1 MDETQ
6 RHWDVLIGR
15 IYETALS
22 PGDWGELLEP
32 MVDWCQQE
40 QQDLASMESL
50 LTHLDRAVRSSNH
63 MHSQED
69 QNHLLN
75 DMTNRLP
82 WPMLMLDDQLHVVK
96 HNSAADRIMA
106 SGPLR
111 MADGGALML
120 SDPKLKQQL
129 QQVVRLQRGRD
140 SQLLHSEQ
148 EKLVLLCM
156 PVFRSDAPDE
166 VSRITTVVWVF
177 ADRSVAAP
185 SVQSL
190 ADLFGISPAEA
201 RLLHLLCKVGNLNQS
216 AELLSVSVHTA
227 RTQLKSIMGKTGI
240 SSQVALVSRA
250 MSHALLATPSL
261 RTHDGREERFMVLP
275 DNRVLSW
282 FEYGCPEGKPLL
294 VMENQAGNLPC
305 HEPHHDWY
313 VSQGL
318 RVLVV
323 VRPGFGIS
331 SPCPNGNFVD
341 FAADLRYFCE
351 RLNLQ
356 KPILA
361 GYCFG
366 GPYALAAAA
375 KYPSLFE
382 RVGVIGSIVPW
393 QYMQAGQLD
402 PMHNR
407 LLKMV
412 DRDPRLFIALGKL
425 ALRGVNRSPEKFF
438 SFFSRVLDAKD
449 ASLINDPAV
458 QAITLPQ
465 LRQRWFQGAR
475 VIIDDY
481 LRVLRPW
488 GFELTDITIPCLVWH
503 GALDRSV
510 QLEPARLMAQAIPGA
525 RFHVLEEQGRYPV
538 IECWQQF
545 IEALAGSVP
554 QTITQRA

>member
-1 MDETQ
+1 MDAEQ
-6 RHWDVLIGR
+6 KRWDALIGR

-32 MVDWCQQE
+32 MVEWCQQDE
-40 QQDLASMESL
+40 RDLEVMESL
-50 LTHLDRAVRSSNH
+50 LDHLDRAVRSSNH

-69 QNHLLN
+69 QNLLLN
-75 DMTNRLP
+75 DMTHRLP

-96 HNSAADRIMA
+96 NNAAADRILH

-111 MADGGALML
+111 LTKSGALML
-120 SDPKLKQQL
+120 SDPQLKQQL
-129 QQVVRLQRGRD
+129 QQVTHLQRGRD

-156 PVFRSDAPDE
+156 PAFRSDAPDD
-166 VSRITTVVWVF
+166 VSRTITVVWIF
-177 ADRSVAAP
+177 ADKSVAAP
-185 SVQSL
+185 SVRSL
-190 ADLFGISPAEA
+190 SDLFSISPAES
-201 RLLHLLCKVGNLNQS
+201 RLLHLLCKVGNLSQS
-216 AELLSVSVHTA
+216 ADLLSISVHTA
-227 RTQLKSIMGKTGI
+227 RAQLKSIMAKTGI

-250 MSHALLATPSL
+250 MSHALLATPNL
-261 RTHDGREERFMVLP
+261 ETHDGREERFMVLP

-282 FEYGCPEGKPLL
+282 FEYGCPEGRPLL

-305 HEPHHDWY
+305 HGPHHDWY

-331 SPCPNGNFVD
+331 SPCPDGSFLD
-341 FAADLRYFCE
+341 FAADLRFFCE

-356 KPILA
+356 APILA

-375 KYPSLFE
+375 QYPDLFQQ
-382 RVGVIGSIVPW
+382 VGVIGGIAPW
-393 QYMQAGQLD
+393 QYLHAGKLD
-402 PMHNR
+402 PMHDR

-412 DRDPRLFIALGKL
+412 GRDPRLFIALGKM
-425 ALRGVNRSPEKFF
+425 ALRGVNRYPEKFF
-438 SFFSRVLDAKD
+438 AFFSRFLDAKD
-449 ASLINDPAV
+449 ARLINDPAV

-465 LRQRWFQGAR
+465 LHQRWFQGAR

-481 LRVLRPW
+481 LRILRPW
-488 GFELTDITIPCLVWH
+488 GFELADIHTPTLIWH
-503 GALDRSV
+503 GARDKSV
-510 QLEPARLMAQAIPGA
+510 DIGAARKMAAAIPGA
-525 RFHVLEEQGRYPV
+525 HFHALDDQGRYPV
-538 IECWQQF
+538 IECWQAF
-545 IEALAGSVP
+545 IAELIQSAAQPLTRQA
-554 QTITQRA
+554 

>member
-1 MDETQ
+1 MDEQQ
-6 RHWDVLIGR
+6 RKWDALLGR

-32 MVDWCQQE
+32 MVDWCQKD
-40 QQDLASMESL
+40 QQDLDAMEAL
-50 LTHLDRAVRSSNH
+50 LGHLDRAVRSSHH

-82 WPMLMLDDQLHVVK
+82 WPMLMLDHQLQVVK
-96 HNSAADRIMA
+96 HNAPAERLMA

-111 MADGGALML
+111 MTDNGSLLL
-120 SDPKLKQQL
+120 SDPRLKQQL
-129 QQVVRLQRGRD
+129 QKVVRLQQGRD

-156 PVFRSDAPDE
+156 PVVRSDAPDE

-177 ADRSVAAP
+177 ADRNITAP
-185 SVQSL
+185 SPDSL
-190 ADLFGISPAEA
+190 ASLFTISPAES

-216 AELLSVSVHTA
+216 AELLSISVNTA
-227 RTQLKSIMGKTGI
+227 RTQLKSIMSKTGI

-250 MSHALLATPSL
+250 MSHALLATPAL
-261 RTHDGREERFMVLP
+261 ATHDGREERFMVLP

-282 FEYGCPEGKPLL
+282 FEYGCPEGRPLL
-294 VMENQAGNLPC
+294 VLENQAGNLPC
-305 HEPHHDWY
+305 HAPYDDWY
-313 VSQGL
+313 VKQGL

-331 SPCPNGNFVD
+331 SPCPEGDFVS
-341 FAADLRYFCE
+341 FAEDLRHFCE
-351 RLNLQ
+351 RLKL
-356 KPILA
+356 KKAILA

-375 KYPSLFE
+375 RYPQLFE
-382 RVGVIGSIVPW
+382 QVGVIGSIVPW
-393 QYMQAGQLD
+393 QFMKEGQLD
-402 PMHNR
+402 IMHRR

-412 DRDPRLFIALGKL
+412 ERDPRIFIGLGKL

-438 SFFSRVLDAKD
+438 SFFARFLDDKD
-449 ASLINDPAV
+449 GQLINDPDV
-458 QAITLPQ
+458 QALTLPQ
-465 LRQRWFQGAR
+465 LRHRWFQGAR

-488 GFELTDITIPCLVWH
+488 GFEMADITLPCQVWH

-510 QLEPARLMAQAIPGA
+510 HLEPARKMAQAIPGA
-525 RFHVLEEQGRYPV
+525 VFHVLEDQGRYPV
-538 IECWQQF
+538 IECWQPF
-545 IEALAGSVP
+545 IQSLIGS
-554 QTITQRA
+554 TTQYRQAQA

>member
-1 MDETQ
+1 MDAE
-6 RHWDVLIGR
+6 RKRWDALIGR

-32 MVDWCQQE
+32 MVDWCLQE
-40 QQDLASMESL
+40 EQDLATMESL
-50 LTHLDRAVRSSNH
+50 LEHMDRAVRSSNH

-69 QNHLLN
+69 QNHLLK

-82 WPMLMLDDQLHVVK
+82 WPMLMLDDTLHVVK
-96 HNSAADRIMA
+96 HNTAANRIMK

-129 QQVVRLQRGRD
+129 QQVVRLQKGRD

-156 PVFRSDAPDE
+156 PVVRSDAPDE

-177 ADRSVAAP
+177 ANKDIAAP

-190 ADLFGISPAEA
+190 ADLFGLSPAEA

-227 RTQLKSIMGKTGI
+227 RTQLKSIMAKTGY

-250 MSHALLATPSL
+250 MSHALLATPAQ
-261 RTHDGREERFMVLP
+261 RTHDGREERLMVLP

-294 VMENQAGNLPC
+294 VMENQAGNMPC

-331 SPCPNGNFVD
+331 SPCPHGSFVD

-356 KPILA
+356 NPLLA

-382 RVGVIGSIVPW
+382 RVAVIGSIVPW
-393 QYMQAGQLD
+393 HYMHEGQLD
-402 PMHNR
+402 PMHDR

-412 DRDPRLFIALGKL
+412 ERDPRIFISLGKL

-438 SFFSRVLDAKD
+438 AFFSRFLDDKD
-449 ASLINDPAV
+449 AQLINDPAV

-475 VIIDDY
+475 IIIDDY

-488 GFELTDITIPCLVWH
+488 GFELADIQTPTLIWH
-503 GALDRSV
+503 GALDKSV
-510 QLEPARLMAQAIPGA
+510 QVNAARRMAADIPGA
-525 RFHVLEEQGRYPV
+525 QFHVLEDQGRYPV
-538 IECWQQF
+538 IERWRDF
-545 IEALAGSVP
+545 IEALAGSLP
-554 QTITQRA
+554 ETLTQQA

>member
-1 MDETQ
+1 M
-6 RHWDVLIGR
+6 
-15 IYETALS
+15 
-22 PGDWGELLEP
+22 
-32 MVDWCQQE
+32 
-40 QQDLASMESL
+40 
-50 LTHLDRAVRSSNH
+50 
-63 MHSQED
+63 
-69 QNHLLN
+69 
-75 DMTNRLP
+75 
-82 WPMLMLDDQLHVVK
+82 
-96 HNSAADRIMA
+96 
-106 SGPLR
+106 
-111 MADGGALML
+111 
-120 SDPKLKQQL
+120 
-129 QQVVRLQRGRD
+129 
-140 SQLLHSEQ
+140 
-148 EKLVLLCM
+148 VLLCM

-166 VSRITTVVWVF
+166 VSRVTTVVWVF

-185 SVQSL
+185 SVKSL

-201 RLLHLLCKVGNLNQS
+201 RLLHLLCKVGNLSQS

-250 MSHALLATPSL
+250 MSHALLATPTL
-261 RTHDGREERFMVLP
+261 ATHDGHEERFMVLP
-275 DNRVLSW
+275 DHRVLSW

-294 VMENQAGNLPC
+294 VMENQAGNMPC

-331 SPCPNGNFVD
+331 SPCPNGSFVD
-341 FAADLRYFCE
+341 FADDLRYFCE

-356 KPILA
+356 QPILA

-375 KYPSLFE
+375 RYPSLFQQ
-382 RVGVIGSIVPW
+382 VGVIGSLVPW
-393 QYMQAGQLD
+393 QYMHSGQLD
-402 PMHNR
+402 PMHDR

-412 DRDPRLFIALGKL
+412 DRDPRIFISLGKM

-438 SFFSRVLDAKD
+438 SFFSRFLDPKD

-488 GFELTDITIPCLVWH
+488 KFELTDITIPTQVWH

-510 QLEPARLMAQAIPGA
+510 QVESARAMAEAIPGA
-525 RFHVLEEQGRYPV
+525 QFHVLENQGRYPV
-538 IECWQQF
+538 IECWQEF
-545 IEALAGSVP
+545 VEALAGSIP

>member
-1 MDETQ
+1 MPLRRASASPHPLTPAPGVFFVALPTRASYDPDNHLAEPGADALQDENN
-6 RHWDVLIGR
+6 DLIGR

-22 PGDWGELLEP
+22 PGDWMDLLDTITGWTEDSPSGDANDAP
-32 MVDWCQQE
+32 MEVE
-40 QQDLASMESL
+40 QLIG
-50 LTHLDRAVRSSNH
+50 HLERAVRSSAY
-63 MHSQED
+63 MHALED
-69 QNHLLN
+69 RTQILN
-75 DMTNRLP
+75 SMYNQMP

-156 PVFRSDAPDE
+156 PVFRSDAPDD

-185 SVQSL
+185 SVRSL

-201 RLLHLLCKVGNLNQS
+201 RLLHLLCKVGNLSQS

-250 MSHALLATPSL
+250 MSHALLATPTL
-261 RTHDGREERFMVLP
+261 ATHDGREERFMVLP

-305 HEPHHDWY
+305 HEPHHEWY

-318 RVLVV
+318 RVLGV

-331 SPCPNGNFVD
+331 PEFRPSQ
-341 FAADLRYFCE
+341 
-351 RLNLQ
+351 NL
-356 KPILA
+356 
-361 GYCFG
+361 
-366 GPYALAAAA
+366 
-375 KYPSLFE
+375 S
-382 RVGVIGSIVPW
+382 
-393 QYMQAGQLD
+393 
-402 PMHNR
+402 
-407 LLKMV
+407 
-412 DRDPRLFIALGKL
+412 
-425 ALRGVNRSPEKFF
+425 
-438 SFFSRVLDAKD
+438 
-449 ASLINDPAV
+449 
-458 QAITLPQ
+458 
-465 LRQRWFQGAR
+465 
-475 VIIDDY
+475 
-481 LRVLRPW
+481 
-488 GFELTDITIPCLVWH
+488 
-503 GALDRSV
+503 
-510 QLEPARLMAQAIPGA
+510 LEPG
-525 RFHVLEEQGRYPV
+525 YD
-538 IECWQQF
+538 
-545 IEALAGSVP
+545 
-554 QTITQRA
+554 

>member
-1 MDETQ
+1 MDAEQ
-6 RHWDVLIGR
+6 KQWDALIGR

-32 MVDWCQQE
+32 MVNWCQQDT
-40 QQDLASMESL
+40 QDLEVMESL
-50 LTHLDRAVRSSNH
+50 LGHLDRAVRSSNH

-69 QNHLLN
+69 QNLLLN

-96 HNSAADRIMA
+96 RNDAADRILR

-120 SDPKLKQQL
+120 SDPRLKQQL

-148 EKLVLLCM
+148 EQLVLLCM
-156 PVFRSDAPDE
+156 PVFRSDAPDD
-166 VSRITTVVWVF
+166 VSRITTVVWIF
-177 ADRSVAAP
+177 ADKSVAAP

-190 ADLFGISPAEA
+190 SDLFGISPAES
-201 RLLHLLCKVGNLNQS
+201 RLLHLLCKVGNLSQS
-216 AELLSVSVHTA
+216 AELLSISVHTA

-261 RTHDGREERFMVLP
+261 ETHDGREERFMVLP

-282 FEYGCPEGKPLL
+282 FEYGCPEGRPLL
-294 VMENQAGNLPC
+294 VMENQAGNMPC

-331 SPCPNGNFVD
+331 SPCPNGSFVD
-341 FAADLRYFCE
+341 FAADLKLFCE

-356 KPILA
+356 RPILA

-375 KYPSLFE
+375 RHPDLFE
-382 RVGVIGSIVPW
+382 RVGVIGGIVPW
-393 QYMQAGQLD
+393 QYMHAGQLD
-402 PMHNR
+402 PMHDR

-412 DRDPRLFIALGKL
+412 ERDPRLFIALGKM

-438 SFFSRVLDAKD
+438 AFFSRFLDAKD
-449 ASLINDPAV
+449 AELINDPAV

-475 VIIDDY
+475 IIIDDY

-488 GFELTDITIPCLVWH
+488 GFELTDIQTPTLIWH
-503 GALDRSV
+503 GALDKSV
-510 QLEPARLMAQAIPGA
+510 QVDAARRMAADIPGA
-525 RFHVLEEQGRYPV
+525 QFHVLDDQGRYPV
-538 IECWQQF
+538 VERWQDF
-545 IEALAGSVP
+545 IEALVGAVP
-554 QTITQRA
+554 MTLTQQA